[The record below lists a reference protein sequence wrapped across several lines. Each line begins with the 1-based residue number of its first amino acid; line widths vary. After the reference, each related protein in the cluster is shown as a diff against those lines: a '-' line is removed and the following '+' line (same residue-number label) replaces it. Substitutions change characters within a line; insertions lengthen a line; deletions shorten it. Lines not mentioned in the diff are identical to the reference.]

1 MQTQHPHDPNR
12 PLQLG
17 AHWKIEL
24 PGQPYQIYSAG
35 LSIML
40 IRLVVIALFVAIGWG
55 VLS

>member
-17 AHWKIEL
+17 AHWKNEL

-40 IRLVVIALFVAIGWG
+40 IRLHVSSSDIK
-55 VLS
+55 